1 MNRQSSSLFI
11 IVDILRLR
19 DTLIMH
25 GKVLFKN
32 KMLKLKY
39 FERNY
44 RGLKKKE
51 VFKILALN
59 LLFLPIISHLQP
71 LSKGQ

>member
-1 MNRQSSSLFI
+1 
-11 IVDILRLR
+11 
-19 DTLIMH
+19 MH